1 MIESMQKQ
9 QAESEKAYK
18 RYEKMAQPRIVAA
31 DINMDIFPS
40 SNSLSVNGEYT
51 LKNISATGI
60 DTLFIDYPGGK
71 KSTYHFDTLA
81 PSVAASVLKM
91 DQPNGVK
98 IFKLSQPLLPGDSL
112 KFLFKLRLLP
122 NSFFGRIGS
131 PVIGNGTFVNNFMF
145 PSIGYNPQG
154 ELTENVVR
162 KDHGLPPKPRLAPAN
177 DSAARMNNFIS
188 RDADWMRFSTTVST
202 DEGQLAI
209 APGYLQRE
217 WKIGG
222 RHYFEYKMDS
232 PILNFYS
239 FLSAKHISQ
248 KDSWNNVAI
257 EVFFNKGHE
266 YNVSKMIRSVKKS
279 LEYYSQHFGPYQHR
293 QLRIIEFPNYSSFA
307 QSFPNTVPYSESI
320 GFLTKVKEGPDD
332 IDLPFYVTAHEV
344 AHQWWGHQVI
354 GGNVQGSQIM
364 SETLSQYAALMVMEK
379 EYGPN
384 SMRKFLEYE
393 MNKYLM
399 SRTFEG
405 KGELPLVLAENQQY
419 IHYNKGSVVMY
430 ALKDYLGEEKVN
442 LALRNYL
449 NEFKFK
455 GPMYS
460 NSYDLLRNIK
470 AVTPDSLQYLVTDLF
485 EKITVYE
492 NYVRNATYKKLP
504 SGKYEVTLTV
514 GSAKYDADSV
524 GKETRV
530 KNNTDIIEIGIL
542 KSRNSNTGQE
552 QPLYLQKV
560 KMDAPEKTFVIV
572 VDEQP
577 EKAGIDPFLKL
588 MDKTPANNT
597 MKFGDSPP
605 KVDLSEGAKG
615 SFKMNF

>member
-1 MIESMQKQ
+1 
-9 QAESEKAYK
+9 
-18 RYEKMAQPRIVAA
+18 
-31 DINMDIFPS
+31 
-40 SNSLSVNGEYT
+40 
-51 LKNISATGI
+51 
-60 DTLFIDYPGGK
+60 
-71 KSTYHFDTLA
+71 
-81 PSVAASVLKM
+81 
-91 DQPNGVK
+91 
-98 IFKLSQPLLPGDSL
+98 
-112 KFLFKLRLLP
+112 
-122 NSFFGRIGS
+122 
-131 PVIGNGTFVNNFMF
+131 
-145 PSIGYNPQG
+145 
-154 ELTENVVR
+154 
-162 KDHGLPPKPRLAPAN
+162 
-177 DSAARMNNFIS
+177 
-188 RDADWMRFSTTVST
+188 
-202 DEGQLAI
+202 
-209 APGYLQRE
+209 
-217 WKIGG
+217 
-222 RHYFEYKMDS
+222 
-232 PILNFYS
+232 
-239 FLSAKHISQ
+239 
-248 KDSWNNVAI
+248 
-257 EVFFNKGHE
+257 
-266 YNVSKMIRSVKKS
+266 
-279 LEYYSQHFGPYQHR
+279 
-293 QLRIIEFPNYSSFA
+293 
-307 QSFPNTVPYSESI
+307 
-320 GFLTKVKEGPDD
+320 
-332 IDLPFYVTAHEV
+332 
-344 AHQWWGHQVI
+344 
-354 GGNVQGSQIM
+354 
-364 SETLSQYAALMVMEK
+364 
-379 EYGPN
+379 
-384 SMRKFLEYE
+384 
-393 MNKYLM
+393 
-399 SRTFEG
+399 
-405 KGELPLVLAENQQY
+405 
-419 IHYNKGSVVMY
+419 MY

-492 NYVRNATYKKLP
+492 NYVKNATYKKLP

-542 KSRNSNTGQE
+542 KARNSNTGQE